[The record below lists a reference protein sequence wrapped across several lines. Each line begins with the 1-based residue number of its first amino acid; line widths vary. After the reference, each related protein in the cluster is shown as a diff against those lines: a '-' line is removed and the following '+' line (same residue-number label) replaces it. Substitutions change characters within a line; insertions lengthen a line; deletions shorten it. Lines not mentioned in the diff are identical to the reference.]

1 MSPKYY
7 INVEV
12 TANRRA
18 FMEKYP
24 WAASRT
30 IAFGVSDEHPFI
42 ATAYISARKHHLLFR
57 QRQFQIAY
65 LERFEKTRRSILKKG
80 IEMNDRH
87 AITLRIN
94 AAISA
99 HPVSGDKHKKGLSHG
114 GVKRWIEGID
124 DNPVWEEDEYGVGQP
139 LYDPNMNQ
147 SITALHLR

>member
-1 MSPKYY
+1 MSMKYY
-7 INVEV
+7 TNVKV

-99 HPVSGDKHKKGLSHG
+99 HPVPGDKHKKGLSHG